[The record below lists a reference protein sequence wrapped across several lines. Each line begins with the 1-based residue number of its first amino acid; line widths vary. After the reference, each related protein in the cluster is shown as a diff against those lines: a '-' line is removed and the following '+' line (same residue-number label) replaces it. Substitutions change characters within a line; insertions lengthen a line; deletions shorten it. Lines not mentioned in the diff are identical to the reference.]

1 MDMPLV
7 AAAPDFE
14 VRFMSL
20 FLAGRGLAFPCDA
33 LGHVDMDTLSE
44 RARINYLFA
53 RAMVG
58 RENAAP
64 RICTPL
70 APAA

>member
-1 MDMPLV
+1 MVAPLS
-7 AAAPDFE
+7 ATPPSYE

-20 FLAGRGLAFPCDA
+20 IQRGRGVAFPCDV
-33 LGHVDMDTLSE
+33 LGHVDMDALSE

-58 RENAAP
+58 RENAAACVCRP
-64 RICTPL
+64 EM
-70 APAA
+70 ASG

>member
-1 MDMPLV
+1 MVAPLI
-7 AAAPDFE
+7 ATPPSYE

-20 FLAGRGLAFPCDA
+20 FLRGRGMAFPCDV
-33 LGHVDMDTLSE
+33 LGHVDMDALGE

-64 RICTPL
+64 CICRPEL
-70 APAA
+70 SRG